1 MTMNTSR
8 ASLMRS
14 LRDHANRFDAESNA
28 RKRDALDRLAKRPL
42 VADAALADYHDALLF
57 IGAHPPDANTLKR
70 VEAEFK
76 RLSVFLKGERGRH
89 TAALADRGLPCVDT
103 ITRFTHDCNRWLLV
117 HAHCRVALDHCGE
130 PLLDLNAVLKLTP
143 PALERNETTA
153 SLSNDELLDVL
164 KVKPAHRLAFL
175 VKELSRLDATPYVK
189 DQLFDAF
196 DLYVRVKPTST
207 AFSKSY
213 NRLALSEPV
222 FLQPDLLRKFDP
234 MTA

>member
-14 LRDHANRFDAESNA
+14 CATTPTVVMPNRT
-28 RKRDALDRLAKRPL
+28 R
-42 VADAALADYHDALLF
+42 ADAMLWTVWPSCRWWPMRHWRTATTHCCSLAH
-57 IGAHPPDANTLKR
+57 IPPDANTLKR

-76 RLSVFLKGERGRH
+76 RLSVLLKGEPGRH
-89 TAALADRGLPCVDT
+89 TAALADRALPWVDT

-117 HAHCRVALDHCGE
+117 HPHCRVALDPCGE

>member
-1 MTMNTSR
+1 M
-8 ASLMRS
+8 
-14 LRDHANRFDAESNA
+14 
-28 RKRDALDRLAKRPL
+28 DRLAKLPL

-70 VEAEFK
+70 VEAELK
-76 RLSVFLKGERGRH
+76 RLSVLLKGERGRH
-89 TAALADRGLPCVDT
+89 TAALADRGLPWVDT

-117 HAHCRVALDHCGE
+117 HTHCRVALDHCEE
-130 PLLDLNAVLKLTP
+130 PLLDLNAVLKLTL
-143 PALERNETTA
+143 PALQRNETTA

-189 DQLFDAF
+189 DQLFDAL

-207 AFSKSY
+207 TTDSRSVSPCSCSLICCASSTPWP
-213 NRLALSEPV
+213 S
-222 FLQPDLLRKFDP
+222 
-234 MTA
+234 